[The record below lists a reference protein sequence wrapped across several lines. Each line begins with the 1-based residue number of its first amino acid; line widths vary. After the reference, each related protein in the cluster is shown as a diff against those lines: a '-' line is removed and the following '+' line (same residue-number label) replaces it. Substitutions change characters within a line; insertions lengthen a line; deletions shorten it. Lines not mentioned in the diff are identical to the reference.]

1 MIDCIQEIDS
11 AEKDCDENLV
21 QIQPCHIFGVCKTVN
36 NNLLFLDEETLI
48 FSSGKHCIRYHIDKR
63 GAEFIYG
70 SKGRKVIQALALS
83 PDRRYLAV
91 SECDKSGYITIL
103 DLQNKKCCKTQVFD
117 GCSIGAQEFVCL
129 SFSANSKYLLAQAG
143 GPKWN
148 IYYLRWETMEL
159 ICNVKTTVN
168 GLISQVS
175 FNPED
180 DNQICVTGKSV
191 FKLFELKNDSLRLAN
206 SYQMENDEVL
216 CHKWMSGDCII
227 AGTEAG
233 KLLMLK
239 STHLQVLGKSRER
252 QTKKEHASLFLAEV
266 APVTA
271 IHRYSNGFA
280 CSDAPGLVC
289 LYEKTKDK
297 ENYRKTVEIRIPGD
311 LPLQAI
317 ATMCISPK
325 EETLVVTTDRGQ
337 MFHVNLT
344 SIKDEESEEAQFEFL
359 SHSYHTDNITGL
371 SMCMM
376 KSLIATCST
385 DCTVHI
391 WNYKIKSLEQF
402 KQFDKQPLSVSMYSN
417 GLSILVVFSTKI
429 CLMNLLYNN
438 IVTVKNFD
446 INNCTECVLNHD
458 CNMFAAVIK
467 NMIHV
472 YNIRTYK
479 KLDLAGHSETV
490 QSVKWS
496 SDDSHLVSCGLDGA
510 VYIWNILTGIY
521 ETKIE
526 TNCIYVD
533 LTLFPNTGNILTV
546 NQFNILHE
554 ITSDGVAYTAISITH
569 SERAIFIG
577 TAAGTIRIIE
587 LPFKN
592 DKSWVEQQAH
602 AVPITKL
609 AVSPCDQ
616 FLFTA
621 SKDGTLL
628 IWNIID
634 QGRIKLKIVTELD
647 YTQEVLCTK
656 EYMEE
661 KLQTIDEL
669 TSQVKWLKMQ
679 HDCEL
684 DLMDVNY
691 NKKMSNIVQ
700 NYLQEIK
707 SLKAKIQLQANLD
720 QEKKNSEESER
731 RIKDDT
737 ESEITQLC
745 LDYEKDIKL
754 EREARLK
761 TSNEL
766 EHLEQSISQYTKM
779 KAVIEQQ
786 GLLVAS
792 AMAEKQMVMDKIRR
806 AKLTIKELTEEMEK
820 QSTTIDEQEHSIN
833 ELHVKIKQNKQS
845 MEQTEERLLSVTME
859 SKLLE
864 EGSMLK
870 SKEERNE
877 IERLQNEILER
888 NQMYQG
894 FADEVKHVNRKYS
907 RIIDDLKQK
916 LLSKNTALLEEK
928 QKVSI
933 GLEAEMK
940 QKHVQTM
947 EHFSK
952 VFKCQKSRH
961 YREIQNE
968 KTTNARIT
976 NESTFMITQI
986 NEQELKNQELITSIR
1001 MKNIQEAE
1009 RGRIDPVA
1017 L

>member
-1 MIDCIQEIDS
+1 ME
-11 AEKDCDENLV
+11 
-21 QIQPCHIFGVCKTVN
+21 H
-36 NNLLFLDEETLI
+36 LLLE
-48 FSSGKHCIRYHIDKR
+48 
-63 GAEFIYG
+63 
-70 SKGRKVIQALALS
+70 
-83 PDRRYLAV
+83 
-91 SECDKSGYITIL
+91 
-103 DLQNKKCCKTQVFD
+103 
-117 GCSIGAQEFVCL
+117 
-129 SFSANSKYLLAQAG
+129 
-143 GPKWN
+143 
-148 IYYLRWETMEL
+148 
-159 ICNVKTTVN
+159 
-168 GLISQVS
+168 VS

-227 AGTEAG
+227 AGTEGG

-271 IHRYSNGFA
+271 IHRHSNGFA

-297 ENYRKTVEIRIPGD
+297 ENYRKTVEIKIPGD

-325 EETLVVTTDRGQ
+325 EETLAVTTDRGQ

-344 SIKDEESEEAQFEFL
+344 SIKDGESEEAQFEFL

-371 SMCMM
+371 SMCTM

-402 KQFDKQPLSVSMYSN
+402 KQFDKQPLSVSMFSN

-472 YNIRTYK
+472 YNIRTYE

-510 VYIWNILTGIY
+510 VYIWNILNGNY

-546 NQFNILHE
+546 NQSSVQEIQDGKILLE

-592 DKSWVEQQAH
+592 DKSWIEQQAH

-616 FLFTA
+616 FLLTA

-634 QGRIKLKIVTELD
+634 QGRIKLEIVKELD

-707 SLKAKIQLQANLD
+707 SLKAKIQMLNTEIEDERVSHQKLVTDLKEKHAQELNDLALDYNMRMTVENEVNCWSVHKAEEIQQEHKEEQASLVLAIEDIKQGLEHKLHELQANLD
-720 QEKKNSEESER
+720 QEKKNSEERER

-737 ESEITQLC
+737 ESEITQLGQ
-745 LDYEKDIKL
+745 DYEKDITL

-761 TSNEL
+761 TSSEL
-766 EHLEQSISQYTKM
+766 EHLKQSILQYTKM

-792 AMAEKQMVMDKIRR
+792 AMAEKQMVLDKIRR

-894 FADEVKHVNRKYS
+894 FADEVKHVNRKYN
-907 RIIDDLKQK
+907 RVIDDLKQK
-916 LLSKNTALLEEK
+916 LLSKNTSLLEEK
-928 QKVSI
+928 QKVKSLEAVVQRTKADIQNCTRFIQEPKKLKENVIELHSLHFHQEVAI

-940 QKHVQTM
+940 QKHVRNM

-952 VFKCQKSRH
+952 VLKCQKSRH
-961 YREIQNE
+961 SREIQNE
-968 KTTNARIT
+968 KTTNTRIT

-1001 MKNIQEAE
+1001 MKDIQEAE
-1009 RGRIDPVA
+1009 TAAANQNLPGPCQNPTV
-1017 L
+1017 